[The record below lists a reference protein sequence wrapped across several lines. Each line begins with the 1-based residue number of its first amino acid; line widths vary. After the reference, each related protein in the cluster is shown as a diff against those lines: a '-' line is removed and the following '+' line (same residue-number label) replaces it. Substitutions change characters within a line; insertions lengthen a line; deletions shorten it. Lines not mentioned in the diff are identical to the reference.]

1 MIHSLRAFRALAGS
15 LFLSPRPF
23 FFLSQHTCLFRHT
36 QVLTPPWQPASA
48 TSCLKGRQHPNWCS
62 SRHASLSSIKHIQRD
77 GRKWQSWKAIKQG
90 GLGSSLRGN
99 NIELLSEDSTWS
111 EPDIS
116 QGVNDKDRC
125 VFGFDGSDMQ
135 QIYVHPFVPNKW
147 IVLNQER
154 ALGVRCHDNPHCY
167 SEAAVMVTSKAHLP
181 LCILIVWHSLELDKR
196 GRNLHN

>member
-1 MIHSLRAFRALAGS
+1 MIHSLRAFRALACSFS
-15 LFLSPRPF
+15 LPVHLSPTLF
-23 FFLSQHTCLFRHT
+23 SQHTCLFRHT
-36 QVLTPPWQPASA
+36 QVLAPPWQPASA
-48 TSCLKGRQHPNWCS
+48 TSCLKGRQHLNWCS
-62 SRHASLSSIKHIQRD
+62 SRCASLSSIKHIQRD
-77 GRKWQSWKAIKQG
+77 GRKWQSWKTIKRG

-99 NIELLSEDSTWS
+99 NRVIVRGFHRS

-181 LCILIVWHSLELDKR
+181 LCIFIV
-196 GRNLHN
+196 